1 MLPAPAPLALADL
14 QHALGPFCR
23 YLPPE
28 DDFPLSTCFSCA
40 QNCLGDPERQRLLQ
54 QLCLEVK
61 QAEEREGEAPVR
73 KSNVGGFHSR
83 TYLIPRSPDAT
94 GNADPTPAARIAEL
108 LGPVATACVERFHAT
123 VKPSSQGQRLRQ
135 FKDAQFWVNVME
147 SSDEPEPGQAAE
159 SYMLT
164 EDEFR
169 GRVQSEPQPGQ
180 AAESYMLTED
190 EFRGRVQRFV
200 DDSEPDAEADDESS
214 PHHHALHD
222 HTGATYSGCYYVL
235 SPPAAP
241 PLLLRPYVSTDDGPS
256 TAYFIPLP
264 ATEDASY
271 VFAGHTPHAVPRFRG
286 GGTRISIAWNF
297 FVGSER
303 SGGYRPAY

>member
-169 GRVQSEPQPGQ
+169 GRVQ
-180 AAESYMLTED
+180 
-190 EFRGRVQRFV
+190 RFV

-256 TAYFIPLP
+256 TACV
-264 ATEDASY
+264 S
-271 VFAGHTPHAVPRFRG
+271 PRCSR
-286 GGTRISIAWNF
+286 
-297 FVGSER
+297 
-303 SGGYRPAY
+303 